1 MMLPLAILAGGYATR
16 LGQLGKETPKCLIE
30 INGRP
35 FVDWQLDLL
44 VKNGYSDFVFCVSY
58 KSNLIQEHLGDGSD
72 MGINIQYSL
81 DGETQ
86 LGTGGA
92 LQKALP
98 KLGKVFGVIYGDS
111 YLPTDYTAVEEAFLS
126 TNINALM
133 TVYKN
138 QDKFDASNVE
148 FFDGKIIDYQK
159 GSKNKNMHYI
169 DYGITY
175 FREETFHPMTDQ
187 SVFDLAIVYHQL
199 ARDQLI
205 DGFEVFERF
214 YEIGSVQG
222 IEEISYYLRKELDEL

>member
-1 MMLPLAILAGGYATR
+1 MLPIAILAGGYATR
-16 LGQLGKETPKCLIE
+16 LGSLTKELPKCLIE

-44 VKNGYSDFVFCVSY
+44 QNSGYSEFVFCVSY
-58 KSNLIQEHLGDGSD
+58 KSNLVQEHLGGGSD
-72 MGINIQYSL
+72 RGISIQYSL

-92 LQKALP
+92 ILNALP

-111 YLPTDYTAVEEAFLS
+111 YLPINYRLIEQEFLKIKS
-126 TNINALM
+126 NGLM

-138 QDKFDASNVE
+138 ENQFDVSNVE
-148 FFDGKIIDYQK
+148 FLDGKLIDYQK
-159 GSKNKNMHYI
+159 GVTRENMNHI
-169 DYGITY
+169 DYGMTF
-175 FREETFHPMTDQ
+175 FREEAFRPWTGQ
-187 SVFDLAIVYHQL
+187 STFDLSIVCHQL
-199 ARDQLI
+199 AKEGQL

-222 IEEISYYLRKELDEL
+222 IKELSQHLRKATNEL